1 MSAKIIPLYP
11 EHFSEQASY
20 PVAETLVSGAWNFAR
35 SALWPTRHFTRPEED
50 EVKKYIRDYLSAA
63 TKKRRAFTALCQR
76 VMLTQKY
83 IAAAPN
89 RYVPDPAVWF
99 NRSYPFGFAG
109 TLLWFRNV
117 ERRRKEVPG
126 YLAHFETLA
135 NGYYEYV
142 FKPSPQVFG
151 KCRNALLK
159 REAHSLLQLFYNSV
173 AQASYNRA

>member
-1 MSAKIIPLYP
+1 MSAIIIPFYP
-11 EHFSEQASY
+11 EHIHEQVSF
-20 PVAETLVSGAWNFAR
+20 PVPETLVSAAWNFAQC
-35 SALWPTRHFTRPEED
+35 ALWPTRHFTRAEED
-50 EVKKYIRDYLSAA
+50 EVKKYIREYLTAA

-76 VMLTQKY
+76 VVLTQKY

-109 TLLWFRNV
+109 TLLWFHNI

-126 YLAHFETLA
+126 YLAHIEALA

-142 FKPSPQVFG
+142 TKPTPQVFG

-159 REAHSLLQLFYNSV
+159 REAHSLLQLFYNTI
-173 AQASYNRA
+173 AQSAYNRA